1 MNRVIF
7 NAYQNACDCIYYGYG
22 KSYWNDCGLDNE
34 SIANQVW
41 KAAKND
47 LASNDT
53 NRPYDEPSVE
63 TKKTL
68 EKLSKEYENVSDS
81 RNVKDDLDED
91 MKLWEERSKDEFGK
105 VLKEIEKYCIDLWG
119 LTNDYEVEGLEQSII
134 SKYIN
139 TYALDG
145 DRNYVARRIYRTLEN
160 FDMIDNND
168 DPRFMELVN
177 EMLELGGVNNI
188 SDSQKVSDAKTDL
201 SSFIKATKSGDY
213 DINCTLYTKDF
224 VPIAEYS
231 QTWSV
236 PINELKIDDFFK
248 SYKDF
253 ENQYS
258 NELNKRDKHLES
270 ASYALVFTTPSWK
283 RKVFN
288 SIGTIASVRADK
300 LDSFDSFWKNKDN
313 VEKYNASFYED
324 YAGLVVAFGDSQVS
338 DSQKINDTDDEYLL
352 QEIARQLEEGYH
364 AGYEPQWDIDITVDG
379 MDISEFDDYDQDL
392 IYRDIAYAVKDG
404 YDNYMGFETELSD
417 GSIVYVDFVL
427 NY

>member
-68 EKLSKEYENVSDS
+68 EKLSKEYEKVSDS
-81 RNVKDDLDED
+81 RKINDMKTLTFEQERELVRKAYNIAVRKLEQIQSGIYTEDDLDDYKIEELKLLINQFPYGISAQKDLLYLCIELGWIKED
-91 MKLWEERSKDEFGK
+91 M
-105 VLKEIEKYCIDLWG
+105 
-119 LTNDYEVEGLEQSII
+119 
-134 SKYIN
+134 
-139 TYALDG
+139 
-145 DRNYVARRIYRTLEN
+145 
-160 FDMIDNND
+160 
-168 DPRFMELVN
+168 
-177 EMLELGGVNNI
+177 
-188 SDSQKVSDAKTDL
+188 
-201 SSFIKATKSGDY
+201 
-213 DINCTLYTKDF
+213 
-224 VPIAEYS
+224 
-231 QTWSV
+231 
-236 PINELKIDDFFK
+236 
-248 SYKDF
+248 
-253 ENQYS
+253 
-258 NELNKRDKHLES
+258 
-270 ASYALVFTTPSWK
+270 
-283 RKVFN
+283 
-288 SIGTIASVRADK
+288 
-300 LDSFDSFWKNKDN
+300 
-313 VEKYNASFYED
+313 
-324 YAGLVVAFGDSQVS
+324 VS
-338 DSQKINDTDDEYLL
+338 DSRKVKDSDDEYLL

-392 IYRDIAYAVKDG
+392 IYRDIAYVVKEG
-404 YDNYMGFETELSD
+404 YDNYMGIQTELSD